1 MQSDNKSRKE
11 TDSLITE
18 EAIRMIE
25 ENPEEESK
33 KTTVL
38 YSPTWHK
45 GVIGIVASRLL
56 DRFYKPTIVFTKS
69 GDVIAG
75 SARSIPGFNIHEG
88 LEECKDLLIG
98 FGGHY
103 FAAGMTMAPE
113 NIEQFKKKFDEAVSS
128 KLTPDDFIPVIN
140 IDAEVTLGELTPSFF
155 SIQEQM
161 EPFGPENLKP
171 VFCVRNVNNI
181 GCKIV
186 KENHV
191 RFVVE
196 QDGIIFNG
204 IGFNLAEKYLAIPK
218 EDTLDLVF
226 TLDENT
232 FNQQTS
238 LQLKVTDLASS
249 YAKK

>member
-1 MQSDNKSRKE
+1 
-11 TDSLITE
+11 
-18 EAIRMIE
+18 
-25 ENPEEESK
+25 
-33 KTTVL
+33 
-38 YSPTWHK
+38 
-45 GVIGIVASRLL
+45 
-56 DRFYKPTIVFTKS
+56 
-69 GDVIAG
+69 
-75 SARSIPGFNIHEG
+75 
-88 LEECKDLLIG
+88 
-98 FGGHY
+98 
-103 FAAGMTMAPE
+103 
-113 NIEQFKKKFDEAVSS
+113 
-128 KLTPDDFIPVIN
+128 
-140 IDAEVTLGELTPSFF
+140 
-155 SIQEQM
+155 M

-171 VFCVRNVNNI
+171 IYCVRNVNNI

-204 IGFNLAEKYLAIPK
+204 IGFNLAEKYLTIPQ

-249 YAKK
+249 YAKFAW